1 MRLTE
6 EQRKLVEEN
15 HNLIYGFLN
24 QYKLD
29 DEDFYDLASI
39 GLCKAAMKYDVDKKK
54 KFSTLAYTCMNNEV
68 RRYYRDCENVKKRIS
83 KHLVSSYNIE
93 LEDNKEILDVFIKDD
108 DFSEDSL
115 IYLDFDNFKK
125 TLKDKERIVVE
136 YLESGFNMMETA
148 KMLGR
153 THQYVSLTKKE
164 VLRKWSKFY
173 NRS

>member
-39 GLCKAAMKYDVDKKK
+39 GLCKAAMKYNADRKE
-54 KFSTLAYTCMNNEV
+54 KFSTFAYTCMNNEV
-68 RRYYRDCENVKKRIS
+68 RYYYKYYECAKKRIP
-83 KHLVSSYNIE
+83 KDDVLSYNLE
-93 LEDNKEILDVFIKDD
+93 LEDGKEILDGIARDA

-115 IYLDFDNFKK
+115 VYLDFDSFKN
-125 TLKDKERIVVE
+125 TLADKERTIIE
-136 YLESGFNMMETA
+136 YLESDFKTSEIAKEFNCS
-148 KMLGR
+148 
-153 THQYVSLTKKE
+153 HQYISQLKRNIK
-164 VLRKWSKFY
+164 RKWERYY